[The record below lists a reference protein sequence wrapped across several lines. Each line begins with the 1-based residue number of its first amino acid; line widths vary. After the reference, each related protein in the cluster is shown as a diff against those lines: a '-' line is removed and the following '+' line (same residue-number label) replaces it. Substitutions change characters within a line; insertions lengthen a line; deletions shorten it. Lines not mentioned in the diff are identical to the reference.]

1 MALDLVNSYTGVGKS
16 TMSSFREKMSKLK
29 QEVRETEEKTKKCKE
44 ETLAARWREHNAKGQ
59 MKAMCERMSE
69 IEEQIRKVEIRIDY
83 QNARRKEV
91 AEKSRENFRVRNDL
105 EGSSINLKQMMRD
118 LEEAQQHTLEVKKMN
133 RGLQKVV
140 AILEPK
146 IEKAERQEQKAS
158 DRAFLISQ
166 KLTVHRY
173 LAEKRPEG
181 LPLPD
186 EEMTAPMSD
195 QEAKIMNIRGKI
207 KGAVLRRREFEKKK
221 VALERKMEVMQQ
233 AMDNYKRRILDF
245 QVSKREL
252 LSSNFY

>member
-44 ETLAARWREHNAKGQ
+44 ETMAARWREHNAKVQ
-59 MKAMCERMSE
+59 MKAMSERMSE
-69 IEEQIRKVEIRIDY
+69 IEEQIRKVETRIDY

-140 AILEPK
+140 AILESK
-146 IEKAERQEQKAS
+146 IEKAERREQKAL
-158 DRAFLISQ
+158 DRAFLTSQ

-186 EEMTAPMSD
+186 EEMKAPMSD